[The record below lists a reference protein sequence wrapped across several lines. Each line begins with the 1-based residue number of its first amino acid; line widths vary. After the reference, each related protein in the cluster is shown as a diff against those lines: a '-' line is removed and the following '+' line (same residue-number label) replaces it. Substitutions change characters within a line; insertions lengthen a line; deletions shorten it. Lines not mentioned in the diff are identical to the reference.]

1 MTMVRNRRSLTPASG
16 VPSGP
21 HQLRRGGAR
30 REVSERVHLVG
41 ANLKTRDGWA
51 LNISRGGIRVILEER
66 VELGEEYQL
75 TVGSEEDSP
84 LTRPARVVW
93 VQEEPDG
100 FIVGLEFQ
108 FLSGEH
114 AAFFGSEG
122 PPGVPGPDDSSS
134 QMLPVAGDSSSQL
147 LEVEPDEDPEPH
159 T

>member
-1 MTMVRNRRSLTPASG
+1 MMMVRNRRSLTPASG
-16 VPSGP
+16 VPAGP

-41 ANLKTRDGWA
+41 ANLKMRDGWA

-66 VELGEEYQL
+66 VELGEEYEL
-75 TVGSEEDSP
+75 TVGTEEDSP

-122 PPGVPGPDDSSS
+122 PPPVPPPSTGSLPTLEPDD
-134 QMLPVAGDSSSQL
+134 
-147 LEVEPDEDPEPH
+147 DETKP
-159 T
+159 